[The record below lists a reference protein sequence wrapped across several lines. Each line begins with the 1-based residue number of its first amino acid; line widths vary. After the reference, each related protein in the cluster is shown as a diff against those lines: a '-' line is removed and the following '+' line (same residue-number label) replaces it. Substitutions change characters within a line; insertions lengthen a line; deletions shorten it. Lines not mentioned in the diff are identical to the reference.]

1 MARGVATERWLFGAA
16 YAGIVACLILINL
29 MPLKIIPGRLP
40 GPDLML
46 CVTLAWVLRRPQFVP
61 LPVVA
66 GLFLLADMFF
76 MRPLGLWAAIV
87 VVAVELLR
95 AREPAIRDQTFP
107 VEWGLVAG
115 VMLIMTAA
123 NRMIQTVFLVDQVSL
138 GLEFSQV
145 IMTVLAYPAVV
156 LVTRFV
162 FGVTK
167 MRPDDTEA
175 QGRLR

>member
-1 MARGVATERWLFGAA
+1 MARGVATERWLFGLA
-16 YAGIVACLILINL
+16 YAGLLACLILVNL
-29 MPLKIIPGRLP
+29 MPLKIVPGRLP
-40 GPDLML
+40 GPDLMVCL
-46 CVTLAWVLRRPQFVP
+46 TLAWVLRRPQFVP

-87 VVAVELLR
+87 VVAVETLR
-95 AREPAIRDQTFP
+95 VREPAIRDQTFP

-115 VMLIMTAA
+115 MVLAMTAA
-123 NRMIQTVFLVDQVSL
+123 NRLVQTVFLVDQVSL
-138 GLEFSQV
+138 ALEFSQAIV
-145 IMTVLAYPAVV
+145 TILAYPLVV

-162 FGVTK
+162 FGITK